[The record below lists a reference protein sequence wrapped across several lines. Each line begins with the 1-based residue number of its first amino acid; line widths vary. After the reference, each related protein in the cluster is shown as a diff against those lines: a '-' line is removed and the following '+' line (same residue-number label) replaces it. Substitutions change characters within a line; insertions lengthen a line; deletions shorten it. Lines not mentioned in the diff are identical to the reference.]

1 MATVK
6 KGEFVL
12 LDPDT
17 VDSASMSNQGKEK
30 SGGAPT
36 ELETPPDDVKAPDF
50 DPNAKAGPG
59 YERTL
64 TGKTGRSTKTYK
76 STQGLGK
83 GGSKQ
88 KIADFWNRNLNNALS
103 SQGSKLSD
111 KARRLIKEISS
122 SKPKV
127 DWKR

>member
-36 ELETPPDDVKAPDF
+36 ELETQYF
-50 DPNAKAGPG
+50 
-59 YERTL
+59 RL
-64 TGKTGRSTKTYK
+64 QI
-76 STQGLGK
+76 TQ
-83 GGSKQ
+83 SCPVMAQ
-88 KIADFWNRNLNNALS
+88 
-103 SQGSKLSD
+103 
-111 KARRLIKEISS
+111 
-122 SKPKV
+122 
-127 DWKR
+127 